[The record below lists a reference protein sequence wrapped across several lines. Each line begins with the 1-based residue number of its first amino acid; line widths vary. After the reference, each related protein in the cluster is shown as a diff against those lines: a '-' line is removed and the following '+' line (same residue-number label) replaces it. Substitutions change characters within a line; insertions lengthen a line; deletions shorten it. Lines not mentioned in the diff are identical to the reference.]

1 MGAAARAMTRTE
13 AGRRIAQLRRE
24 IRRHDRLYYVEARP
38 QISDAEYDALVHEL
52 AALERRFPEL
62 VTPDSPTQRVA
73 GAPAFRPVEHRV
85 AMLSLDSATDRA
97 AVRDFERRVR
107 QALPG
112 QPVTWVCE
120 PKVDGLGV
128 ALLYRRGRLVR
139 GATRGDGRTGEDVTA
154 NLRTVP
160 AVPVTLRGA
169 LARLGELEVR
179 GEVFMARAAFA
190 RLNGA
195 LQRRGEPTFANPRN
209 AAAGSLRQK
218 DATVTARRPLDF
230 VAYHV
235 SYASGPGFQSHWESL
250 AACRAAGLPVNL
262 RNLRTARI
270 EDVLTYAARLGRE
283 RDRLAYDADGVVVK
297 VDALAQQR
305 RLGATGHHPR
315 WAMALKFAAR
325 QATTRVRAIDVQV
338 GKTGILTPVAR
349 LDPVEVGGV
358 VIRNVSLHNEDEIA
372 RKDVRVGDTVVLERA
387 GDVIP
392 SVVQVVRAR
401 RPPGARAFRFPRR
414 CPACRGLTLRPE
426 GEAYW
431 RCVNSACPA
440 QLKERLRHFGSRR
453 AMDIEHLGEA
463 VIDQLVDR
471 GLVRDFADLYRLRAA
486 ELETLEGFGPRSTQ
500 NLLAAISVSRGRGLT
515 RLLNALGI
523 RLVGEHVAGVLA
535 RHCRRLDRLAAASAD
550 GLAGIRGIGAAIAES
565 VVKFFA
571 DAGNRATLRRLR
583 EAGVTVTEAAPTARG
598 PLAGRTVV
606 LTGTLPGLTRHEA
619 AAHIEARGGR
629 VTDTVSRRTDY
640 VVVGEAPGQKREDAR
655 RLGVCMLG
663 PTQFEALLG
672 GAGPPRRRRRQ
683 HDRRGHEQRSRSIA
697 PP

>member
-1 MGAAARAMTRTE
+1 VTRAAAARRVAR
-13 AGRRIAQLRRE
+13 LRGE

-38 QISDAEYDALVHEL
+38 EISDAEYDALVREL
-52 AALERRFPEL
+52 ADLERRFPDL
-62 VTPDSPTQRVA
+62 VTADSPTRRVA
-73 GAPAFRPVEHRV
+73 GEAAFRPVEHRV
-85 AMLSLDSATDRA
+85 AMLSLDSTSDPAE
-97 AVRDFERRVR
+97 VREFERRVR

-112 QPVTWVCE
+112 ERITWVCE

-154 NLRTVP
+154 NLRTLP
-160 AVPVTLRGA
+160 AVPATLRST
-169 LARLGELEVR
+169 LARLDELEVR

-190 RLNGA
+190 RLNRA
-195 LQRRGEPTFANPRN
+195 LARRGERTFANPRN

-218 DATVTARRPLDF
+218 DAAVTARRPLDF

-235 SYASGPGFQSHWESL
+235 SDVSGPGFHSHWESL
-250 AACRAAGLPVNL
+250 AACRAAGLPVNP
-262 RNLRTARI
+262 RNARTARI
-270 EDVLTYAARLGRE
+270 EDVLAYAARLGRA

-297 VDALAQQR
+297 VDAVAQQR

-358 VIRNVSLHNEDEIA
+358 VIRNVSLHNEDEIE
-372 RKDVRVGDTVVLERA
+372 RKGVRAGDTVLLERA

-392 SVVQVVRAR
+392 YVVQVVRAR
-401 RPPGARAFRFPRR
+401 RPPGSRAFRFPAR

-453 AMDIEHLGEA
+453 AMDIEHLGDA
-463 VIDQLVDR
+463 VVDQLVER
-471 GLVRDFADLYRLRAA
+471 RLVRDFADLYRLRAA
-486 ELETLEGFGPRSTQ
+486 DLEALEGFGRKSAE
-500 NLLAAISVSRGRGLT
+500 NLVVAIAASRGRGLA

-523 RLVGEHVAGVLA
+523 GLVGEHVARLLA
-535 RHCRRLDRLAAASAD
+535 RRLRTLDRVASASATELAAIS
-550 GLAGIRGIGAAIAES
+550 GIGPTIAES

-571 DAGNRATLRRLR
+571 DAGNRAVLRRLR
-583 EAGVTVTEAAPTARG
+583 ASGVTMTEAAPAERG
-598 PLAGRTVV
+598 PLAGRTFV
-606 LTGTLPGLTRHEA
+606 LTGALAGLTRDEA
-619 AAHIEARGGR
+619 AARIEARGGR
-629 VTDTVSRRTDY
+629 VTDAVSRHTDY
-640 VVVGEAPGQKREDAR
+640 VVVGEAPGRKREDAR
-655 RLGVCMLG
+655 RLGVRTLDRAG
-663 PTQFEALLG
+663 LEALL
-672 GAGPPRRRRRQ
+672 A
-683 HDRRGHEQRSRSIA
+683 
-697 PP
+697 